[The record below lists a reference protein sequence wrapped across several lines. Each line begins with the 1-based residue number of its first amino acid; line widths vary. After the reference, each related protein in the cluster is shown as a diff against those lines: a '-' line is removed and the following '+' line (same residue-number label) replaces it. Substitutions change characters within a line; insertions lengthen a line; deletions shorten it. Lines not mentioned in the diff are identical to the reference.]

1 MASSFSVE
9 SPAVPLGT
17 SVVGFRNREALSEPF
32 VLEVGLRTNGARI
45 DLESAIGE
53 AFHLEAKRGGLL
65 ESLLSEPH
73 VWNGIIASMELLHED
88 GDVAFWR
95 ATVTPKLW
103 RLKNAFHSRV
113 FTVGTV
119 PEIVE
124 AVLLDEGL
132 SPRDFR
138 FDLRGSYPSLEHV
151 GMFRE
156 SSFDFVSRL
165 LEREG
170 ITYYFEH
177 EGDKHVMVLV
187 DDLGGHPEARQ
198 PVPMTPY
205 ADDDVSSKEGFWEFS
220 YEHHA
225 LPSEVRVTDYDYLR
239 PSASILA
246 EAAIQRRKTG
256 VIVEHAEFVPLPD
269 EERRYAELR
278 SEEIACRE
286 QWFQG
291 WGRVAGLRAG
301 YTFSVGGH
309 ELRRLDDEYL
319 AVELETQGFEL
330 EGDQAKWL
338 ARLFG
343 LDGRRGVIVNVG
355 AILKSVQFRPN
366 RVTAWPRVHGIV
378 DGVIDGMASSSYAQI
393 DSQGRYKVRLRFD
406 ESDLLDGQASTW
418 IRMLQPHGGG
428 NEGWHFPLRKGT
440 EVQVAFLGGDP
451 DRPVIVAAAPNAI
464 EQSKVRSANHS
475 QNVIHTGGNNTITME
490 DVGGGQYI
498 TTFSPPQAST
508 LHLGAGAN
516 QVHLRTDGQG
526 HLHTGGSHD
535 IDIHGNK
542 IETVAGT
549 LRETYGGV
557 LTLDVT
563 GAVTRTM
570 QTSLTQS
577 VTGPVTEHVTATL
590 TETVAASVTE
600 TYNTGQT
607 TTVSAGVLQNYNATL
622 AHTVNASPLT
632 EDITASRLRMIA
644 STLDHHTTGNAN
656 ETFGST
662 IRLVGGDYTE
672 TVNGTYTVT
681 APEVEIICT
690 EDSWVDTTLD
700 VLDGYHAIKNFLTDW
715 TGADKTSV
723 TGLSI
728 SQTGLSMGLYGNKSN
743 RDLLQFSVT
752 GAAAWAAGIA
762 KSNFGIM
769 KLTKGGRIVA
779 AGLILYL

>member
-1 MASSFSVE
+1 MASRFSVD
-9 SPAVPLGT
+9 SPAIPAGT
-17 SVVGFRNREALSEPF
+17 SVVGFRAREALSEPF
-32 VLEVGLRTNGARI
+32 VIEVGLRTHGARV

-53 AFHLEAKRGGLL
+53 VFQLEARRGGLL
-65 ESLLSEPH
+65 DSLLGKPH
-73 VWNGIIASMELLHED
+73 VWNGIIAAIELVHED
-88 GDVAFWR
+88 GDVAFWQ

-103 RLKNAFHSRV
+103 KLKNAYHSRV

-132 SPRDFR
+132 GPRDFR
-138 FDLRGSYPSLEHV
+138 FDLRGNYPSLEHV

-177 EGDKHVMVLV
+177 DGDQHVMVLV
-187 DDLGGHPEARQ
+187 DDLGGHPEARDA
-198 PVPMTPY
+198 VPMVPY
-205 ADDDVSSKEGFWEFS
+205 ADDDVSSKEGFFEFS
-220 YEHHA
+220 YEHRA

-239 PSASILA
+239 PSAPISA
-246 EAAIQRRKTG
+246 NATIQRRRTG
-256 VIVEHAEFVPLPD
+256 VIVEHGEFVPLPD

-278 SEEIACRE
+278 SEEISSRE

-301 YTFSVGGH
+301 LTFAVSGH
-309 ELRRLDDEYL
+309 ELNRLDDEYL
-319 AVELETQGFEL
+319 AVELETEGFEL
-330 EGDQAKWL
+330 EGDDAKWL
-338 ARLFG
+338 ARMFG
-343 LDGRRGVIVNVG
+343 LIGRRGVVVNVG
-355 AILKSVQFRPN
+355 GIPKSVQFRPD
-366 RVTAWPRVHGIV
+366 RVTAWPRIHGIV

-393 DSQGRYKVRLRFD
+393 DAQGRYKVRLRFD

-418 IRMLQPHGGG
+418 IRMLQPHGGSQ
-428 NEGWHFPLRKGT
+428 EGWHFPLRKGT

-464 EQSKVRSANHS
+464 EQSKVRSSNHS

-508 LHLGAGAN
+508 LHLGAGGN

-535 IDIHGNK
+535 IDIHANK

-549 LRETYGGV
+549 LTETYGGFF
-557 LTLDVT
+557 TLDVT

-570 QTSLTQS
+570 ATSHTQT
-577 VTGPVTEHVTATL
+577 VTGPVTEHVTATM
-590 TETVAASVTE
+590 TETVGASVTE

-607 TTVSAGVLQNYNATL
+607 TTVTAGVTQTYGATL

-632 EDITASRLRMIA
+632 EDITAARMRMVA
-644 STLDHHTTGNAN
+644 GTLDHHTTGHAD

-662 IRLVGGDYTE
+662 VRLVGGDYTE

-690 EDSWVDTTLD
+690 TDSWIDSTLD
-700 VLDGYHAIKNFLTDW
+700 VIDGNHMVKSAITKLLGSTKID
-715 TGADKTSV
+715 V
-723 TGLSI
+723 TGFSDNITGVSI
-728 SQTGLSMGLYGNKSN
+728 NLLGSQNVRTLVSL
-743 RDLLQFSVT
+743 SVT
-752 GAAAWAAGIA
+752 GADAWAAGIA
-762 KSNFGIM
+762 QSKFSLLLL
-769 KLTKGGRIVA
+769 KKGARLMA
-779 AGLILYL
+779 AGLVIYM

>member
-1 MASSFSVE
+1 MASKFSVD
-9 SPAVPLGT
+9 SPAVPPGT
-17 SVVGFRNREALSEPF
+17 SVVGFRVREALSEPF
-32 VLEVGLRTNGARI
+32 LLEVGLRTNGARI
-45 DLESAIGE
+45 DLDSVIGE
-53 AFHLEAKRGGLL
+53 AFHLEATRGGLL
-65 ESLLSEPH
+65 GSLVTAPH
-73 VWNGIIASMELLHED
+73 VWNGIIAAMELVHDD
-88 GDVAFWR
+88 GAVAFWR

-103 RLKNAFHSRV
+103 KLKNAYHSRV

-132 SPRDFR
+132 NPRDFR
-138 FDLRGSYPSLEHV
+138 FELRGNYPSLDHV

-170 ITYYFEH
+170 ITYFFEH
-177 EGDKHVMVLV
+177 DDDRHVMVLV
-187 DDLGGHPEARQ
+187 DDLGAHAEARDG
-198 PVPMTPY
+198 VPMIPY
-205 ADDDVSSKEGFWEFS
+205 ADDDVSSKEGFFEFS
-220 YEHHA
+220 YEHRA

-239 PSASILA
+239 PSAAISA
-246 EAAIQRRKTG
+246 NAAIQRRRTG
-256 VIVEHAEFVPLPD
+256 VIVEHAEFVALPD

-278 SEEIACRE
+278 SEEISCRE
-286 QWFQG
+286 QLFQG

-301 YTFSVGGH
+301 FTFAVSGH
-309 ELRRLDDEYL
+309 QLSRLDDEYL
-319 AVELETQGFEL
+319 AIELDTEGFEL

-338 ARLFG
+338 ASMFG
-343 LDGRRGVIVNVG
+343 LTGRRGVIVNVTG
-355 AILKSVQFRPN
+355 IPKSVQFRPE
-366 RVTAWPRVHGIV
+366 RVTPWPRIHGIV
-378 DGVIDGMASSSYAQI
+378 DGVIDGMAASSYAQI
-393 DSQGRYKVRLRFD
+393 DAQGRYKVRLRFD

-418 IRMLQPHGGG
+418 IRMLQPHGGA

-451 DRPVIVAAAPNAI
+451 DRPMIVAAAPNAI

-475 QNVIHTGGNNTITME
+475 RNVIHTGGNNTITME

-526 HLHTGGSHD
+526 HVHTGGSHD
-535 IDIHGNK
+535 IDIHANK

-557 LTLDVT
+557 LTLTVT

-570 QTSLTQS
+570 STSLTQT
-577 VTGPVTEHVTATL
+577 VTGPVTEHVTAAL
-590 TETVAASVTE
+590 TETVGASVIE

-607 TTVSAGVLQNYNATL
+607 TTVTAGVLQNYNATL

-632 EDITASRLRMIA
+632 EDITASRLRLIS
-644 STLDHHTTGNAN
+644 STLDHHTTGHAD

-672 TVNGTYTVT
+672 TVNGTYTVN
-681 APEVEIICT
+681 APSVEVICT
-690 EDSWVDTTLD
+690 EDSWVDSTLD
-700 VLDGYHAIKNFLTDW
+700 VIDGAHGLISSNVEMLQPLKIQITGLTDSI
-715 TGADKTSV
+715 TGVS
-723 TGLSI
+723 L
-728 SQTGLSMGLYGNKSN
+728 GLYGEVYNKS
-743 RDLLQFSVT
+743 LLSFTLT
-752 GAAAWAAGIA
+752 GASAWAAGVA
-762 KSNFGIM
+762 QSKFGLM
-769 KLTKGGRIVA
+769 QLTKGGRIVA